1 MAAEKPKAKA
11 KAEAA
16 PKTGKLAMILDA
28 GKKVLKTDSWRVSLD
43 PEALQNSL
51 PHVPTGS
58 MIIDYLIGG
67 VPNSH
72 GVQPCPGIPRKR
84 ITQLWGQEG
93 AGKTTLALMAAA
105 ATIREGG
112 VVFYVDWENA
122 IVPDYALTLGV
133 PVLDESKF
141 MLVQPSTLEEGIK
154 LILIAAIGGAD
165 LIIIDSIGA
174 AVPANIAERGVE
186 LAGEQARVGLSAK
199 VWSEF
204 LPDLRARI
212 LRSGSAV
219 LGISQV
225 RAKIG
230 GMGMGPQSEPQ
241 GGYAWKFFSD
251 VRLEI
256 RRIQQEKVKLVNA
269 LTNKTDERVVGS
281 IVKAKVVKCK
291 LSDSQGREEN
301 FYIRQGEG
309 IDDVRSTIEIAI
321 NYNIIR
327 KSGGWFYYDEEKWQG
342 QEQVRTFFKGNAEAM
357 AELVKKVLPHLTKKT
372 DEGPEADVDDDPDAL
387 SEFVSEMS
395 AVDAE

>member
-1 MAAEKPKAKA
+1 
-11 KAEAA
+11 
-16 PKTGKLAMILDA
+16 MILEA
-28 GKKVLKTDSWRVSLD
+28 GKKVLKTDNWRVSLD
-43 PEALQNSL
+43 PEQLQASL

-72 GVQPCPGIPRKR
+72 GIQPCPGIPRKR
-84 ITQLWGQEG
+84 VTQLWGQEG
-93 AGKTTLALMAAA
+93 AGKTTIGLMAAA
-105 ATIREGG
+105 ATIRAGG
-112 VVFYVDWENA
+112 VVVYVDWENA

-133 PVLDESKF
+133 PVLDETKF
-141 MLVQPSTLEEGIK
+141 MLVQPSTLEEGVK

-174 AVPANIAERGVE
+174 AVPANIANRGVE
-186 LAGEQARVGLSAK
+186 EAGEQARVGLSAK

-230 GMGMGPQSEPQ
+230 GMGMGPQSEPS
-241 GGYAWKFFSD
+241 GGFAWKFYSD

-256 RRIQQEKVKLVNA
+256 RRLQQEKVKLVNA

-281 IVKAKVVKCK
+281 IVKCKVVKCK

-309 IDDVRSTIEIAI
+309 IDDIRSTIEIAI
-321 NYNIIR
+321 AYSIIR

-342 QEQVRTFFKGNAEAM
+342 QEQVRKFFKEDPKAM
-357 AELVKKVLPHLTKKT
+357 ADLIKKVLPHLTKKT

-387 SEFVSEMS
+387 SEFVSEMA
-395 AVDAE
+395 AVETE

>member
-1 MAAEKPKAKA
+1 
-11 KAEAA
+11 
-16 PKTGKLAMILDA
+16 MILEA
-28 GKKVLKTDSWRVSLD
+28 GKKVLKTDNWRVSLD
-43 PEALQNSL
+43 PEQLQASL

-72 GVQPCPGIPRKR
+72 GVQPCPGLPRKR
-84 ITQLWGQEG
+84 VTQLWGQEG
-93 AGKTTLALMAAA
+93 AGKTTIGLMAAA
-105 ATIREGG
+105 ATIRAGG
-112 VVFYVDWENA
+112 VVVYVDWENA

-133 PVLDESKF
+133 PVLDETKF
-141 MLVQPSTLEEGIK
+141 MLVQPSTLEEGVK

-174 AVPANIAERGVE
+174 AVPANIANRGVE
-186 LAGEQARVGLSAK
+186 EAGEQARVGLSAK

-230 GMGMGPQSEPQ
+230 GMGMGPQSEPS
-241 GGYAWKFFSD
+241 GGFAWKFYSD

-256 RRIQQEKVKLVNA
+256 RRLQQEKVKLVNA

-281 IVKAKVVKCK
+281 IVKCKVVKCK

-309 IDDVRSTIEIAI
+309 IDDIRSTIEIAI
-321 NYNIIR
+321 AYSIIR
-327 KSGGWFYYDEEKWQG
+327 KSGGWFYYEEEKWQG
-342 QEQVRTFFKGNAEAM
+342 QEQVRKFFKEDPKAM
-357 AELVKKVLPHLTKKT
+357 ADLIKKVLPHLTKKT

-387 SEFVSEMS
+387 SEFVSEMA
-395 AVDAE
+395 AVESE

>member
-1 MAAEKPKAKA
+1 MAAEKKTTTKAKA
-11 KAEAA
+11 DVA
-16 PKTGKLAMILDA
+16 PKTGKLAAILDA
-28 GKKVLKTDSWRVSLD
+28 AKKVLKTDSWKAQLD
-43 PEALQNSL
+43 PESLQQSL

-67 VPNSH
+67 VPNLH

-93 AGKTTLALMAAA
+93 AGKTTLALTAAA
-105 ATIREGG
+105 ATIKAGG
-112 VVFYVDWENA
+112 TVFYVDWENA

-133 PVLDESKF
+133 PVMDESKF
-141 MLVQPSTLEEGIK
+141 VLVQPSTLEEGVK

-174 AVPANIAERGVE
+174 AVPANIADRGVE
-186 LAGEQARVGLSAK
+186 EAGEQARVGLSAK

-251 VRLEI
+251 VRIEI
-256 RRIQQEKVKLVNA
+256 RRIQQEKVKMVNA
-269 LTNKTDERVVGS
+269 LANKTEERVVGS
-281 IVKAKVVKCK
+281 IVKCKVVKCK

-321 NYNIIR
+321 SYNIIR
-327 KSGGWFYYDEEKWQG
+327 KSGGWFYYEEHKWQG
-342 QEQVRTFFKGNAEAM
+342 QEQVRTFFKENALAM
-357 AELVKKVLPHLTKKT
+357 AELTKKVLPHLTKKT
-372 DEGPEADVDDDPDAL
+372 DEPPEADVDDEPDAL
-387 SEFVSEMS
+387 SEFMSEMTP
-395 AVDAE
+395 VE

>member
-1 MAAEKPKAKA
+1 
-11 KAEAA
+11 
-16 PKTGKLAMILDA
+16 MILDA
-28 GKKVLKTDSWRVSLD
+28 AKKVLKTDSWKAQLD
-43 PEALQNSL
+43 PESLRESL

-58 MIIDYLIGG
+58 MILDYLIGG
-67 VPNSH
+67 VPNAH

-84 ITQLWGQEG
+84 ITQIWGQEG
-93 AGKTTLALMAAA
+93 AGKTTIALTAAA
-105 ATIREGG
+105 ATIAAGG
-112 VVFYVDWENA
+112 CVFYVDWENA
-122 IVPDYALTLGV
+122 IVPDYAMTLGV
-133 PVLDESKF
+133 PVMDESKF
-141 MLVQPSTLEEGIK
+141 VLVQPSTLEEGVK

-186 LAGEQARVGLSAK
+186 EAGEQARVGLSAK

-219 LGISQV
+219 LGIAQV

-230 GMGMGPQSEPQ
+230 GMGNGPQSEPQ
-241 GGYAWKFFSD
+241 GGFAWKFFSD
-251 VRLEI
+251 VRIEI

-281 IVKAKVVKCK
+281 IVKAKMVKCK

-309 IDDVRSTIEIAI
+309 IDDTRSTIEIAI
-321 NYNIIR
+321 SYNIIR
-327 KSGGWFYYDEEKWQG
+327 KSGGWYYYEEEKFQG
-342 QEQVRTFFKGNAEAM
+342 QEQLRKYFKESPEAM
-357 AELVKKVLPHLTKKT
+357 ASLVKKVLPHLTKKT
-372 DEGPEADVDDDPDAL
+372 DEGPEADVDDEPDAL
-387 SEFVSEMS
+387 SEFMSEMVEV
-395 AVDAE
+395 ATE

>member
-1 MAAEKPKAKA
+1 
-11 KAEAA
+11 
-16 PKTGKLAMILDA
+16 MILEA

-43 PEALQNSL
+43 PEQLQASL

-72 GVQPCPGIPRKR
+72 GVQPCPGLPRKR

-93 AGKTTLALMAAA
+93 AGKTTIGLMAAA
-105 ATIREGG
+105 ATIRAGG
-112 VVFYVDWENA
+112 VVVYVDWENA

-154 LILIAAIGGAD
+154 LILISAIGGAD

-174 AVPANIAERGVE
+174 AVPANIADRGVE

-212 LRSGSAV
+212 LRSGSAI

-230 GMGMGPQSEPQ
+230 GMGMGPQSEPS
-241 GGYAWKFFSD
+241 GGFAWKFYSD

-256 RRIQQEKVKLVNA
+256 RRLQQEKVKLVNA

-281 IVKAKVVKCK
+281 IVKCKVVKCK

-309 IDDVRSTIEIAI
+309 IDDIRSTIEIAI
-321 NYNIIR
+321 SYGIIR

-342 QEQVRTFFKGNAEAM
+342 QEQVRKFFKENPKEM
-357 AELVKKVLPHLTKKT
+357 AELVKKVLPHLTKKS
-372 DEGPEADVDDDPDAL
+372 DEPPEADVDDDPDAL
-387 SEFVSEMS
+387 AEFVSEMS
-395 AVDAE
+395 TIESE

>member
-1 MAAEKPKAKA
+1 
-11 KAEAA
+11 
-16 PKTGKLAMILDA
+16 MILDA
-28 GKKVLKTDSWRVSLD
+28 GKKVLKTDSWKVTLD
-43 PEALQNSL
+43 PESLTQSL

-105 ATIREGG
+105 ATIKQGG
-112 VVFYVDWENA
+112 VVVYVDWENA

-133 PVLDESKF
+133 PVTDESKF
-141 MLVQPSTLEEGIK
+141 LLMQPSTLEEGVK
-154 LILIAAIGGAD
+154 LILIAALGGAD

-174 AVPANIAERGVE
+174 AVPANIADRGVE

-225 RAKIG
+225 RSKIG
-230 GMGMGPQSEPQ
+230 GMGNGPQSEPQ
-241 GGYAWKFFSD
+241 GGFAWKFFSD

-281 IVKAKVVKCK
+281 IVKCKVVKCK

-309 IDDVRSTIEIAI
+309 IDDVRSTIEIASA
-321 NYNIIR
+321 YGVIR
-327 KSGGWFYYDEEKWQG
+327 KAGAWAYYEEEKFQG
-342 QEQVRTFFKGNAEAM
+342 MEQVRKYFKEDETRL
-357 AELVKKVLPHLTKKT
+357 AELVKKVLPYLTKKT
-372 DEGPEADVDDDPDAL
+372 DEGPEADVDDDPDLL
-387 SEFVSEMS
+387 SDFVAEME
-395 AVDAE
+395 AG